1 MSYSSRFLRRR
12 PRIERQVLAILRGED
27 DLLLTGSDAQAFAAL
42 RQLARSN
49 GFVIH
54 EPKTIYVGDHELA
67 LLSWL
72 AAAQRISASHL
83 RPKDRMLAANIRRCA
98 MLLENAGLRLY
109 PLTLYSRMLEH
120 TGFVQAKLAHE
131 VSALPTSRTP

>member
-12 PRIERQVLAILRGED
+12 PRVERLVLAILRGED

-109 PLTLYSRMLEH
+109 PLTLYSRMLAD
-120 TGFVQAKLAHE
+120 TGFEQAMSVRE
-131 VSALPTSRTP
+131 ECALRMSGSP